1 VVRGLHIGDG
11 ARADVD
17 QLPRKTGAFLC
28 VTAGEMVSLPLRRS
42 LGMPA
47 TVDWRTRV
55 YCPPSVSRCVRSPSE
70 SAELTF

>member
-1 VVRGLHIGDG
+1 MWISCAQDRRISV
-11 ARADVD
+11 
-17 QLPRKTGAFLC
+17 F
-28 VTAGEMVSLPLRRS
+28 TAGEMVSLPLRRS